1 MKKKI
6 SDKETGERCVKAV
19 EQYFKKTPLEK
30 VPLNNFK
37 TINITHVLR
46 SLGLNDCERDN
57 IRIKSIIE
65 DNNAKLVK
73 ASNEVTN
80 DVRMPVN
87 FHRSSDPTT
96 EKLDYSLTSY
106 RKQTS
111 EEKWFLA
118 CGRQIRR

>member
-6 SDKETGERCVKAV
+6 SDKEKGERCVKAV
-19 EQYFKKTPLEK
+19 EQYFKITPLEK

-37 TINITHVLR
+37 TINITHVLS

-73 ASNEVTN
+73 ARNEVN
-80 DVRMPVN
+80 DVRMPDN
-87 FHRSSDPTT
+87 FHRFSDPIT

-106 RKQTS
+106 RKQIS